1 MAHHVT
7 TRTFSFG
14 VGALKHVG
22 KQPLK
27 FEYDLYVC
35 DVRGLPSDV
44 SKVAVSWDRG
54 GKQQTASR
62 HVSTQTT
69 GSDERTAMI
78 DETLR
83 QSATLYRSSK
93 RATFDAK
100 PSAIRILDVS
110 GGPYAPPTV
119 LGLAD
124 FDLAEHADLN
134 ADAPP
139 RSKQLHL
146 PRLSFRRDDANPDMQ
161 ILIQMTV
168 TSRWLQNPAD
178 SAAASSASGRASAG
192 GGGVYPG
199 VRETTNHSSAGS
211 DASSSHGGGGSS
223 MASSA
228 LTHDALQ
235 QFEASHGRAGPPSAA
250 LSNSEGGGGH
260 YGGHYRSVTSSG
272 KGKAESSRV
281 AELSQLMAGA
291 AADARQ
297 AESRLATLQF
307 RLRTEVIESV
317 ETSLQTAAGLKKSDE
332 QAKAYHKL
340 LIHTLDQVQRIA
352 SDDGGSLRGGG
363 GVAPLEAEVLQLRRE
378 LADSKVE
385 VARLQGEREELDHV
399 ARRLNKQLTEVA
411 TARPRRSIR
420 D

>member
-1 MAHHVT
+1 MT
-7 TRTFSFG
+7 THRTFSFS
-14 VGALKHVG
+14 ALKHVG

-54 GKQQTASR
+54 GGKQQTA
-62 HVSTQTT
+62 HVATQTT
-69 GSDERTAMI
+69 GSNERTAMI

-119 LGLAD
+119 LGAAD
-124 FDLAEHADLN
+124 FDLSEHADLN

-139 RSKQLHL
+139 RQKGLHL
-146 PRLSFRRDDANPDMQ
+146 PRLSFRRDDLNPDMQ

-168 TSRWLQNPAD
+168 TSRWLQNPAEH
-178 SAAASSASGRASAG
+178 AAGSSGS
-192 GGGVYPG
+192 GGVYPG
-199 VRETTNHSSAGS
+199 MRDPPHSSAAS
-211 DASSSHGGGGSS
+211 DASSSHGASSS

-250 LSNSEGGGGH
+250 LSNSESGGGH
-260 YGGHYRSVTSSG
+260 YSGNYRSVSSSG

-281 AELSQLMAGA
+281 AELSQLIAGA

-317 ETSLQTAAGLKKSDE
+317 ETSLQTAAGLRKPDE
-332 QAKAYHKL
+332 QSKAYHKL
-340 LIHTLDQVQRIA
+340 LVHTLDQVQRIA
-352 SDDGGSLRGGG
+352 NDDGGSLRGGG

-411 TARPRRSIR
+411 TARPRGSVYGSQ
-420 D
+420 